1 MRPFSDAGPPPSQPS
16 PAPAPSALGA
26 WFDEL
31 REGLAFQTAGRTV
44 TEADIVFFSA
54 LTGDWHPQHSDA
66 TYAAASH
73 FGERIAHGMLVL
85 SYAVGLVPLDPE
97 KVVALRRIA
106 DATFK
111 APVRTGDTIAVE
123 ARILGLKPVDA
134 SIGLVRTGWTIRNQ
148 HGRTVAR
155 LTVETLWRTSPV
167 GASSSNGS
175 HDGGRPGGVRRG
187 SES

>member
-1 MRPFSDAGPPPSQPS
+1 MRPLSEAASAPPPTSS
-16 PAPAPSALGA
+16 APPPGALDA
-26 WFDEL
+26 WFDAL
-31 REGLAFQTAGRTV
+31 REGLSFRTAGRTV

-66 TYAAASH
+66 TYAATSH

-85 SYAVGLVPLDPE
+85 SYAVGLVPLDPA

-111 APVRTGDTIAVE
+111 APVRIGDTIAVE
-123 ARILGLKPVDA
+123 ARILGLKPIDESV
-134 SIGLVRTGWTIRNQ
+134 GLVRSGWTIRNQ

-155 LTVETLWRTSPV
+155 LTVETLWRTSSA
-167 GASSSNGS
+167 GASSANG
-175 HDGGRPGGVRRG
+175 GPAEGATGPAGRR